1 MKQIGEAKFG
11 GEEGCVREKI
21 LSKSSLPA
29 IDETYM
35 YVLNKGLTL
44 LPWGD
49 PRAKFH

>member
-29 IDETYM
+29 IDETY
-35 YVLNKGLTL
+35 VLNKGLTL